1 MDEQTRG
8 RLVAGGVDV
17 DKTLERFG
25 GSEALMMKYMRKF
38 PLDPSMGALK
48 QAMAAGDRAV
58 MKTATHT
65 LKGIS
70 GNLGLTA
77 LFDATCALMTRLR
90 EGEDTDV
97 AALYAAVAE
106 HYDTALL
113 ALDGI

>member
-38 PLDPSMGALK
+38 PQDPSMGTLK
-48 QAMAAGDRAV
+48 QAMAEGDRDV
-58 MKTATHT
+58 MKTSTHN

-70 GNLGLTA
+70 DNLGLTA

-97 AALYAAVAE
+97 TALYEAVAA
-106 HYDTALL
+106 HYDATLL